1 VSSQEGD
8 TSVSKQSLFTVTN
21 RHTASCGTPPQ
32 IDDAAPGLYRGYFEN
47 RHGEQATFVYD
58 HTTRMGVLYLGDAG
72 WEEPRRVVDGS
83 VPGLIL
89 NAPEQAW
96 LAACWKAATKS

>member
-1 VSSQEGD
+1 MS
-8 TSVSKQSLFTVTN
+8 
-21 RHTASCGTPPQ
+21 
-32 IDDAAPGLYRGYFEN
+32 YFEN
-47 RHGEQATFVYD
+47 RYGEQAIFVYD